1 MFLVSCLML
10 LGASEESNWYFTAS
24 AFLETSELKS
34 DYLGT
39 VKFDDE
45 SAFRFGLGTKLNEDW
60 NLEFEFGTSE
70 AYGIDSFDDPVF
82 AEYSQSC
89 FMVSRAIAIDEKVS
103 LSPRAGI
110 GITSW
115 DLLFLD
121 GFGSVNADSGTDVT
135 TIFGLNMEI
144 EIADNVQVYG
154 GYRMQFTDVGGL
166 YNAEATQSGLMFG
179 ASFSF

>member
-1 MFLVSCLML
+1 MFHIPCLML
-10 LGASEESNWYFTAS
+10 FGFAEESNWYFTAG

-34 DYLGT
+34 DYLGK
-39 VKFDDE
+39 VDFDDE
-45 SAFRFGLGTKLNEDW
+45 STFRFGLGTKINEDW

-70 AYGIDSFDDPVF
+70 AYGIDSFGDPVF

-89 FMVSRAIAIDEKVS
+89 FMVSRPVAIDEKVN

-121 GFGSVNADSGTDVT
+121 GLGFVNSDSGTDVT
-135 TIFGLNMEI
+135 TIFGLNLEV
-144 EIADNVQVYG
+144 EVSENLQVYG